1 MENYEMVMKLKNNFY
16 LNCSLYFIF
25 LILFS
30 SCSEPKTSLR
40 LSNTPTFEL
49 NQLNVV
55 RIGDLVHSN
64 QVVQRTSQEA
74 VTLELELGGIH
85 SSYGNGTAINFVSR
99 VLDSSNKNLIRP
111 RVLTHRMFDGN
122 YFEFSGAKIKIISF
136 TSDTVTFKTL
146 SDFNQVPN

>member
-1 MENYEMVMKLKNNFY
+1 MDNDEMVIKPKNISK
-16 LNCSLYFIF
+16 LNCSLCFVF
-25 LILFS
+25 LIILS

-40 LSNTPTFEL
+40 LANPTIFEL
-49 NQLNVV
+49 NQIHVV

-64 QVVQRTSQEA
+64 KVIQRTSQEP

-85 SSYGNGTAINFVSR
+85 SSYGKGTAINFVGR
-99 VLDSSNKNLIRP
+99 ILDSSNKNLKRP

-122 YFEFSGAKIKIISF
+122 YFEFSGAKIEIISF
-136 TSDTVTFKTL
+136 TSNTVTFKTL

>member
-1 MENYEMVMKLKNNFY
+1 MDNDEMVRKPKNISK
-16 LNCSLYFIF
+16 LNCSLCFVF
-25 LILFS
+25 LTILS

-40 LSNTPTFEL
+40 LANPTIFEL
-49 NQLNVV
+49 NQTHVV

-64 QVVQRTSQEA
+64 KVIQRTSQEP

-85 SSYGNGTAINFVSR
+85 SSYGKGTAINFVGR
-99 VLDSSNKNLIRP
+99 ILDSSNKNLKRP

-122 YFEFSGAKIKIISF
+122 YFEFSGVKIQIISF
-136 TSDTVTFKTL
+136 TSNTVTFKTL